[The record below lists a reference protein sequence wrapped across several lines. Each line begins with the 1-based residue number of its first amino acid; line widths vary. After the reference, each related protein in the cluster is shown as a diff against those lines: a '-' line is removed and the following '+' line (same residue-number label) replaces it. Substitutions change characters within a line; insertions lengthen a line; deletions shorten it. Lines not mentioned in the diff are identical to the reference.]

1 MINRDIAIIDYGA
14 GNLFSIAAACRRLGY
29 DVTITSDPEII
40 EQSSRVIFPGV
51 GNAAAAREALD
62 RSQLA
67 PLIPQL
73 TMPVLGICLG
83 MQMMTRRSDEG
94 DTACLSIFSCDVL
107 EFNSDSAACFK
118 LPGRSVDS
126 VSADKPHNGSLPQG
140 NPSGGGVSDTED
152 LLKVPHMG
160 WNRAFDLQGPL
171 FKGISEGAWLYFVHS
186 YYAPVYEESA
196 AVTSYGIPFSAAL
209 WRDNFFGCQF
219 HPEKSGETGI
229 QILKN
234 FLEL

>member
-29 DVTITSDPEII
+29 DVTVTSDPEII

-67 PLIPQL
+67 DVIPQL

-94 DTACLSIFSCDVL
+94 DTACLSIFTCDVK
-107 EFNSDSAACFK
+107 EFDRSDK
-118 LPGRSVDS
+118 RM
-126 VSADKPHNGSLPQG
+126 QQ
-140 NPSGGGVSDTED
+140 
-152 LLKVPHMG
+152 LKVPHMG
-160 WNRAFDLQGPL
+160 WNRAYELQGPL

-186 YYAPVYEESA
+186 YYAPLCDQSA

-219 HPEKSGETGI
+219 HPEKSGVTGI

>member
-1 MINRDIAIIDYGA
+1 MKKRDVAIIDYGA

-29 DVTITSDPEII
+29 DVAITSDPEII

-51 GNAAAAREALD
+51 GNAGAAREALD

-73 TMPVLGICLG
+73 TMPLLGICLG

-94 DTACLSIFSCDVL
+94 DTDGLSIFSCDVR
-107 EFNSDSAACFK
+107 EFNSDAAACFK
-118 LPGRSVDS
+118 LPDRSEDRFIDGKQQNRS
-126 VSADKPHNGSLPQG
+126 FPQG
-140 NPSGGGVSDTED
+140 NPPGKGVSASED

-160 WNRAFDLQGPL
+160 WNRAYDLKGPL
-171 FKGISEGAWLYFVHS
+171 FRGIGEGAWLYFVHS
-186 YYAPVYEESA
+186 YYAPLCEQSA

-209 WRDNFFGCQF
+209 WHDNFFGCQF
-219 HPEKSGETGI
+219 HPEKSGERGI
-229 QILKN
+229 EILKN

>member
-1 MINRDIAIIDYGA
+1 MIDYGA

-40 EQSSRVIFPGV
+40 EQGSRVIFPGV
-51 GNAAAAREALD
+51 GNAGAAREALD

-67 PLIPQL
+67 GLIPQL
-73 TMPVLGICLG
+73 KMPVLGICLG

-94 DTACLSIFSCDVL
+94 DTAGLSIFSCDVK
-107 EFNSDSAACFK
+107 EFNSEAAACFNQ
-118 LPGRSVDS
+118 PGRSVDS
-126 VSADKPHNGSLPQG
+126 VSANEPHSESFPTG
-140 NPSGGGVSDTED
+140 NPRKKGVSGNND

-160 WNRAFDLQGPL
+160 WNRAYELKGPL

-186 YYAPVYEESA
+186 FYAPMCEQSA
-196 AVTSYGIPFSAAL
+196 AITSYGIPFSAAL
-209 WRDNFFGCQF
+209 WHDNFFGCQF

-229 QILKN
+229 HILKN

>member
-1 MINRDIAIIDYGA
+1 MNNRDVAIIDYGA
-14 GNLFSIAAACRRLGY
+14 GNLFSIAAACRRLDY
-29 DVTITSDPEII
+29 NVAITSDPEII
-40 EQSSRVIFPGV
+40 EKSSRVIFPGV

-62 RSQLA
+62 RSRLA

-94 DTACLSIFSCDVL
+94 DTACLSIFSCDVK
-107 EFNSDSAACFK
+107 EFNSSAAACFK
-118 LPGRSVDS
+118 LPGSSEDGTC
-126 VSADKPHNGSLPQG
+126 DDEPHNGSLPPG
-140 NPSGGGVSDTED
+140 NPPGKEVSGSEN

-160 WNRAFDLQGPL
+160 WNRASDLQGPL

-186 YYAPVYEESA
+186 YYAPLCDHSA
-196 AVTSYGIPFSAAL
+196 AITSYGIPFSAAL